1 MVLHVRKIL
10 IILFV
15 LVTAEVLIPM
25 LYEYD
30 ALSSLMEYKVEDG
43 AVAETDE
50 ISSSPLLILHL
61 GPRKTAR

>member
-1 MVLHVRKIL
+1 MV
-10 IILFV
+10 FV
-15 LVTAEVLIPM
+15 LVTAEMLIPM

-30 ALSSLMEYKVEDG
+30 VSSSSMEYKVD
-43 AVAETDE
+43 TMTE